1 MSDTFRTDRDGNK
14 RKEGLHKKQKTHI
27 CRCEYCTG
35 VTKNY
40 ICEKIAEKELKTT
53 MTELEKFENHC
64 KENNIKPSI
73 NNYVGYATKEYF
85 EKCVKEKLNT
95 TII

>member
-14 RKEGLHKKQKTHI
+14 RKEGLHKKQKIHI

-40 ICEKIAEKELKTT
+40 ICEKIAEKELRNYISDLIQETPNDFK
-53 MTELEKFENHC
+53 LGEK
-64 KENNIKPSI
+64 IR
-73 NNYVGYATKEYF
+73 
-85 EKCVKEKLNT
+85 KLFS
-95 TII
+95 